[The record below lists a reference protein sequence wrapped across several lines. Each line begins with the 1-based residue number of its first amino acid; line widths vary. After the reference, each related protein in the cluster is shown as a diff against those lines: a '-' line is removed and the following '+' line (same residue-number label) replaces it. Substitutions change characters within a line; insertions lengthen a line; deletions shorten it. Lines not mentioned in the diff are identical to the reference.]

1 MDQVLDERYLLK
13 TKIQEGHTSELYLA
27 TDLHTNKDVAV
38 KRIYNQFVKETKDEV
53 SIMKKLKHSK
63 FIRLLDRSNKGS
75 LIDRGTGKSENG
87 LTYIVMQL
95 VDGVNLFE
103 FCVDNFDDEGLGEDY
118 GRFFMT

>member
-1 MDQVLDERYLLK
+1 M
-13 TKIQEGHTSELYLA
+13 
-27 TDLHTNKDVAV
+27 
-38 KRIYNQFVKETKDEV
+38 IYNQFVKETKDEV
-53 SIMKKLKHSK
+53 TIMKKLKHSK

-75 LIDRGTGKSENG
+75 LVERKTGKTENG

-118 GRFFMT
+118 GRFIMT

>member
-1 MDQVLDERYLLK
+1 MK
-13 TKIQEGHTSELYLA
+13 K
-27 TDLHTNKDVAV
+27 
-38 KRIYNQFVKETKDEV
+38 IYNEYVKETKDEV
-53 SIMKKLKHSK
+53 AIMKKLKHSK
-63 FIRLLDRSNKGS
+63 FIRLFDKSNKGS
-75 LIDRGTGKSENG
+75 LVDRISGKTEKG